1 MKKITAKFKSKCADS
16 GKTINKGDQMYYD
29 YSTRKC
35 YHMESNTVFQ
45 LAGSDKAADEDL
57 AGYIQAQEN
66 AYFDN
71 FCQSNNI

>member
-29 YSTRKC
+29 YNTRKC

-45 LAGSDKAADEDL
+45 LASSDNSANDDL
-57 AGYIQAQEN
+57 SGYIQAQEE
-66 AYFDN
+66 AFY
-71 FCQSNNI
+71 NNQYSR